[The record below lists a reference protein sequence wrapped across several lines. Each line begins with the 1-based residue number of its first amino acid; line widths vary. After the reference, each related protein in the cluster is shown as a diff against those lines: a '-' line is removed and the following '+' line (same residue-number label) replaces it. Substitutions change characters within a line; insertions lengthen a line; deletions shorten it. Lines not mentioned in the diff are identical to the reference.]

1 METLIASVVLPAI
14 IDLFKGGVQA
24 ASRKWIGLSVD
35 EQIKLQQA
43 DIDKLTALAKLDNP
57 AGTPSQWVVDLR
69 ASFRYV
75 CAVLVILVG
84 CGALYAGGQAQSQ
97 ELLAMGFELIGMPF
111 GFIFGERL
119 YLGLKGSMA
128 K

>member
-1 METLIASVVLPAI
+1 METIIASVVLPAI
-14 IDLFKGGVQA
+14 IDLFKGGIQA
-24 ASRKWIGLSVD
+24 ATRKWIGLSID

-43 DIDKLTALAKLDNP
+43 DVDKLTALAKLDNP
-57 AGTPSQWVVDLR
+57 TGSPSQWVVDLR

-75 CAVLVILVG
+75 AAVVVIGVG
-84 CGALYAGGQAQSQ
+84 CWLMTFGKP
-97 ELLAMGFELIGMPF
+97 ELTQMGFELIGMPF

-119 YLGLKGSMA
+119 LLGLKGS